1 MTTNF
6 NRVLFDYDGTILIHD
21 KENEAYEIGKVLG
34 FDAEQILIFESQLKN
49 FFGHFSELFKG
60 KIMTYEYYLY
70 IANQIMPCLKKFGKS
85 SEEFDEAVSIKT
97 STKSYL
103 SYGIFDALEY
113 LKDKGYKLCIFT
125 NGFYNL
131 QVRSMKCHK
140 VFDYFEEIYAWDNF
154 YPKPDLRF
162 MKRALKGTNPKENV
176 MIGDNL
182 ESDIQMAN
190 RAGVF
195 SIGYKTKDDLQIKP
209 KIRIEN
215 MSELKNIL

>member
-21 KENEAYEIGKVLG
+21 KENEAYEIGKYLG
-34 FDAEQILIFESQLKN
+34 FDDEQILIFEEQLHK

-60 KIMTYEYYLY
+60 KIMTYEFYLY
-70 IANQIMPCLKKFGKS
+70 TVDNVLTCLRRFGKTPK
-85 SEEFDEAVSIKT
+85 EFDDAVACKT
-97 STKSYL
+97 KTKSYL
-103 SYGIFDALEY
+103 SYGVCDALEY

-125 NGFYNL
+125 NGFYSL
-131 QVRSMKCHK
+131 QVESMKCHG

-162 MKRALKGTNPKENV
+162 MRRALRGTNPKENV

-182 ESDIQMAN
+182 KADILMAN
-190 RAGVF
+190 KAGVF
-195 SIGYKTKDDLQIKP
+195 SIGYKTQEETNIQPD
-209 KIRIEN
+209 IRIEN